1 MQLFEFTVTL
11 LFDLFPRF
19 LLFFQWPQHGVWS
32 ILDLM
37 GLLWSACAL
46 LHVCVI
52 ILAQSTHLF
61 KTHLLF
67 VCPAL
72 VFGHTLH
79 LCPENNNSCCHP
91 ISDICQKQILFFKNC
106 FQCIYRLLPPEIF
119 KAACKWIKPE
129 IIFPRNGRR
138 QMTCISCIAETGAQT
153 TAYTK
158 MSWRRRGILLAHKK

>member
-1 MQLFEFTVTL
+1 MQLFEFTVTS
-11 LFDLFPRF
+11 LFDLFLRF

-37 GLLWSACAL
+37 GLLWRACAL

-91 ISDICQKQILFFKNC
+91 ISDICQKQSFFSRTASRAFIDSCPLGSLRQLVNGSNLKSY
-106 FQCIYRLLPPEIF
+106 FPEMEGGQ
-119 KAACKWIKPE
+119 WHV
-129 IIFPRNGRR
+129 
-138 QMTCISCIAETGAQT
+138 
-153 TAYTK
+153 Y
-158 MSWRRRGILLAHKK
+158 LA